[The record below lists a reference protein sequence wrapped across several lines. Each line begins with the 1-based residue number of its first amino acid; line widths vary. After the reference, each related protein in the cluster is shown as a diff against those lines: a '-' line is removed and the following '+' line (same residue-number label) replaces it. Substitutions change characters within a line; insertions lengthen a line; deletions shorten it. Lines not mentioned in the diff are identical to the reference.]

1 MGRQQVSRPIRGWRE
16 FELIAAIRRQSS
28 ASSSRDRLGIG
39 DDASAHRPR
48 PGYLE
53 LVTCDALIEGVHWEW
68 AWCDPFSLG
77 QKTAA
82 VNLSDLAAMGGIPER
97 AHLALALPRAFPKRS
112 LQQFIRGLVGVLERH
127 GAALVGGDTNA
138 SPGPMMITL
147 MLQGAVLEKEM
158 LTRSGARPG
167 DCLMVTGHL
176 GEAAAALRLYQ
187 KNARARIDPALR
199 ERLLHPVPRLA
210 EGRWLARRG
219 RVHALLDLSDG
230 LAGDVRHLAE
240 AGKVGV
246 LLWAGQL
253 PVSRPW
259 LGPPQPGIAN
269 PGNWP

>member
-1 MGRQQVSRPIRGWRE
+1 
-16 FELIAAIRRQSS
+16 
-28 ASSSRDRLGIG
+28 
-39 DDASAHRPR
+39 
-48 PGYLE
+48 
-53 LVTCDALIEGVHWEW
+53 
-68 AWCDPFSLG
+68 
-77 QKTAA
+77 
-82 VNLSDLAAMGGIPER
+82 
-97 AHLALALPRAFPKRS
+97 
-112 LQQFIRGLVGVLERH
+112 
-127 GAALVGGDTNA
+127 
-138 SPGPMMITL
+138 MMITL

-230 LAGDVRHLAE
+230 LAGMCAIWPKPAR
-240 AGKVGV
+240 
-246 LLWAGQL
+246 WASCCGRVNC
-253 PVSRPW
+253 PSARPW
-259 LGPPQPGIAN
+259 PGPPQPGIAN